1 MEGNLSPIIDPR
13 IKFKLLL
20 PATIIKNF
28 VDE

>member
-1 MEGNLSPIIDPR
+1 MEENLNPIIDLR

-28 VDE
+28 VDG

>member
-1 MEGNLSPIIDPR
+1 MEENLNPNIDPR
-13 IKFKLLL
+13 IKFKLLP